1 MRQNN
6 QVVTMNS
13 PDNSDKNSSNVDQ
26 NEISKFNE
34 IAARWWDP
42 EGEFKPLHLLNPTRL
57 GYISDQLGGLFGR
70 NTLDV
75 GCGGGI
81 LAESM
86 ARAGAK
92 VTGIDM
98 APDGLNV
105 ARLHALEA
113 GVNIDYQQSTAEDFA
128 ARHAGEFEL
137 VTCMEMLEHV
147 PDPASVV
154 RACAELAAPGATL
167 VFSTINKTAKAYLFA
182 IVGAEYLLKLVPRG
196 THQFDKFIRP
206 SVLMRYIEDA
216 GLELVDATGLH
227 FNPLNNS
234 FKLGAGLD
242 VNYFVVARKPV

>member
-1 MRQNN
+1 MRENN

-13 PDNSDKNSSNVDQ
+13 PDNFDKNSNVDQ

-70 NTLDV
+70 HTLDV

-105 ARLHALEA
+105 ARLHALES
-113 GVNIDYQQSTAEDFA
+113 GVDIDYQQSTAEDFA
-128 ARHAGEFEL
+128 ARYAGEFEL

-154 RACAELAAPGATL
+154 RACADLAAPGATL
-167 VFSTINKTAKAYLFA
+167 VFSTINKTARAYLFA

-206 SVLMRYIEDA
+206 SLLMRYIEDA

>member
-1 MRQNN
+1 MRENN

-13 PDNSDKNSSNVDQ
+13 PDNFDKNSNVDQ

-128 ARHAGEFEL
+128 ERHAGEFEL

-216 GLELVDATGLH
+216 GLELLDATGLH

>member
-1 MRQNN
+1 
-6 QVVTMNS
+6 
-13 PDNSDKNSSNVDQ
+13 
-26 NEISKFNE
+26 
-34 IAARWWDP
+34 
-42 EGEFKPLHLLNPTRL
+42 
-57 GYISDQLGGLFGR
+57 
-70 NTLDV
+70 
-75 GCGGGI
+75 
-81 LAESM
+81 
-86 ARAGAK
+86 
-92 VTGIDM
+92 
-98 APDGLNV
+98 
-105 ARLHALEA
+105 
-113 GVNIDYQQSTAEDFA
+113 
-128 ARHAGEFEL
+128 
-137 VTCMEMLEHV
+137 
-147 PDPASVV
+147 V

>member
-1 MRQNN
+1 MRENN

-13 PDNSDKNSSNVDQ
+13 PDNFDKNSNVDQ

>member
-1 MRQNN
+1 
-6 QVVTMNS
+6 MNS

>member
-1 MRQNN
+1 MRENN

-13 PDNSDKNSSNVDQ
+13 PDNFDKNSNVDQ
-26 NEISKFNE
+26 NEIIKFNE

-57 GYISDQLGGLFGR
+57 GYINDQLGGLFGR

-128 ARHAGEFEL
+128 ERHAGEFEL

-196 THQFDKFIRP
+196 THEFDKFIRP

>member
-1 MRQNN
+1 
-6 QVVTMNS
+6 MNS
-13 PDNSDKNSSNVDQ
+13 PDNSDKNSNVDQ
-26 NEISKFNE
+26 NEIIKFNE

-86 ARAGAK
+86 ARAGAR

-113 GVNIDYQQSTAEDFA
+113 GVEIDYQQSTAEDFA

-234 FKLGAGLD
+234 FKLGTGLD

>member
-1 MRQNN
+1 
-6 QVVTMNS
+6 MNS
-13 PDNSDKNSSNVDQ
+13 PDNFDKNSNVDQ

-128 ARHAGEFEL
+128 ERHAGEFEL

-216 GLELVDATGLH
+216 GLELLDATGLH

>member
-1 MRQNN
+1 MRENN

-13 PDNSDKNSSNVDQ
+13 PDNFDKNSNVDQ

-113 GVNIDYQQSTAEDFA
+113 GVNIDYKQSTAEDFA
-128 ARHAGEFEL
+128 ERHAGEFEL

>member
-1 MRQNN
+1 
-6 QVVTMNS
+6 MNS
-13 PDNSDKNSSNVDQ
+13 PDNSDKNSNVDQ

-105 ARLHALEA
+105 ACLHALEA
-113 GVNIDYQQSTAEDFA
+113 GVDIDYQQSTAEDFA
-128 ARHAGEFEL
+128 QRHAGEFEL

>member
-1 MRQNN
+1 
-6 QVVTMNS
+6 MNS
-13 PDNSDKNSSNVDQ
+13 PDNFDKNSNVDQ

-128 ARHAGEFEL
+128 ERHAGEFEL

-154 RACAELAAPGATL
+154 RACAELAAPGASL

>member
-1 MRQNN
+1 MRENN

-13 PDNSDKNSSNVDQ
+13 PDNFDKNSNVDQ

-70 NTLDV
+70 HTLDV

-128 ARHAGEFEL
+128 ERHAGEFEL

>member
-1 MRQNN
+1 MRENN

-13 PDNSDKNSSNVDQ
+13 PDNFDTNSNVDQ
-26 NEISKFNE
+26 NEIIKFNE

-70 NTLDV
+70 HTLDV

-113 GVNIDYQQSTAEDFA
+113 GVNVDYQQSTAEDFA
-128 ARHAGEFEL
+128 QCHTGEFEL

>member
-1 MRQNN
+1 MRENN

-13 PDNSDKNSSNVDQ
+13 PDNFDKNSNVDQ

-128 ARHAGEFEL
+128 ERHAGEFEL

-154 RACAELAAPGATL
+154 RACAELAAPGASL

>member
-1 MRQNN
+1 MRENN

-13 PDNSDKNSSNVDQ
+13 PDNFDKNSNVDQ
-26 NEISKFNE
+26 YEISKFNE

-86 ARAGAK
+86 ARAGAR

-206 SVLMRYIEDA
+206 SVLMRYIEQA

>member
-1 MRQNN
+1 
-6 QVVTMNS
+6 MNS
-13 PDNSDKNSSNVDQ
+13 PDNFDKNSNVDQ

-113 GVNIDYQQSTAEDFA
+113 GANIDYQQSTAEDFA
-128 ARHAGEFEL
+128 QRHAGEFEL

>member
-1 MRQNN
+1 MRENN

-13 PDNSDKNSSNVDQ
+13 PDNFDKNSNVDQ

-113 GVNIDYQQSTAEDFA
+113 GVDIDYQQSTAEDFA

-182 IVGAEYLLKLVPRG
+182 IVGAEYLLKLVPLG

>member
-1 MRQNN
+1 MRENN

-13 PDNSDKNSSNVDQ
+13 PDNFDKNSNVDQ
-26 NEISKFNE
+26 NEIIKFNE

-128 ARHAGEFEL
+128 ERHAGEFEL